1 MKSTYK
7 HNFSKVYTKNDRY
20 LLVGCTDC
28 QRIQGGLILMNRPKF
43 QHNFSKV
50 YTKNDRYLLVGCVDC
65 EKTITFF
72 LKRFD

>member
-1 MKSTYK
+1 MFCLSQENPRTHTYRI
-7 HNFSKVYTKNDRY
+7 NEV
-20 LLVGCTDC
+20 C